1 MTSTKRNS
9 ANIKPGALYGMPG
22 HLIRRCH
29 QIAVALFFEECGA
42 FEITPQQYAVLSV
55 LADNDGVDQITL
67 AGLAAL
73 NRTTAGEIV
82 DRMVSAGLLERRDN
96 PLDRRVKNIFLT
108 KPSLRLL
115 SELHDAVLRVQ
126 ERLLR
131 PLGPA
136 EREILVELLSR
147 IASENNEL
155 SRAPLRAVPKRQ
167 RKGAVP
173 SAESSRGRNSR

>member
-9 ANIKPGALYGMPG
+9 TNIKPGALYDMPG

-108 KPSLRLL
+108 KLGLKL
-115 SELHDAVLRVQ
+115 FGDMHEAVVRVQ
-126 ERLLR
+126 QRLIQ

-136 EREILVELLSR
+136 ERETLIELLAR
-147 IASENNEL
+147 VASENNEL
-155 SRAPLRAVPKRQ
+155 SRAPLRAVPKRH
-167 RKGAVP
+167 RKGTAR
-173 SAESSRGRNSR
+173 SAESG

>member
-1 MTSTKRNS
+1 MTSTKRSS
-9 ANIKPGALYGMPG
+9 ADIKPGVLYGMPG

-108 KPSLRLL
+108 KLGLKL
-115 SELHDAVLRVQ
+115 FGDMHEAVVRVQ
-126 ERLLR
+126 QRLIQ

-136 EREILVELLSR
+136 ERETLIELLAR

-155 SRAPLRAVPKRQ
+155 SRAPLRVAPKRH
-167 RKGAVP
+167 RKGTAP
-173 SAESSRGRNSR
+173 STEGG

>member
-1 MTSTKRNS
+1 MTPTNRNS
-9 ANIKPGALYGMPG
+9 ANIKPGTLYGLPG

-29 QIAVALFFEECGA
+29 QIAVALFFEECGV

-82 DRMVSAGLLERRDN
+82 DRMVSAGLVERRDN

-108 KPSLRLL
+108 EPGLKLLGDMHEAVRRVQHRLL
-115 SELHDAVLRVQ
+115 E
-126 ERLLR
+126 

-136 EREILVELLSR
+136 ERETLMKLLAR
-147 IASENNEL
+147 VASENNEL
-155 SRAPLRAVPKRQ
+155 SRAPLRPVPKRQ
-167 RKGAVP
+167 RKSTAS
-173 SAESSRGRNSR
+173 SAESG

>member
-9 ANIKPGALYGMPG
+9 ANTNPGALYDMPG
-22 HLIRRCH
+22 HLIRRCQ

-96 PLDRRVKNIFLT
+96 PLDRRVKKIFLT
-108 KPSLRLL
+108 ELGLKLL
-115 SELHDAVLRVQ
+115 GDMHEAVLRVQ
-126 ERLLR
+126 QRLLQ
-131 PLGPA
+131 PLDPA
-136 EREILVELLSR
+136 ERETFIALLAR

-155 SRAPLRAVPKRQ
+155 SRAPLRAMQKRQ
-167 RKGAVP
+167 HKSTARSV
-173 SAESSRGRNSR
+173 ESD

>member
-1 MTSTKRNS
+1 MLRPTIHSSLGHMSMKENN
-9 ANIKPGALYGMPG
+9 ADVKPGALYDMPG

-82 DRMVSAGLLERRDN
+82 DRMVSAGLLERHDN
-96 PLDRRVKNIFLT
+96 PRDRRAKNIFLT
-108 KPSLRLL
+108 QSSRTLL
-115 SELHDAVLRVQ
+115 SEAREAVARVQ
-126 ERLLR
+126 QRLLQ
-131 PLGPA
+131 PLSPA
-136 EREILVELLSR
+136 ERETLIRLLGR

-155 SRAPLRAVPKRQ
+155 SRAPLRVVPSRQ
-167 RKGAVP
+167 RKNTA
-173 SAESSRGRNSR
+173 R

>member
-9 ANIKPGALYGMPG
+9 ANIKPGALYSMAG

-29 QIAVALFFEECGA
+29 QISVALFFEECGA

-108 KPSLRLL
+108 KPSLKLL
-115 SELHDAVLRVQ
+115 GAMHEADEIAERSLRVEHARRDLARGEIVV
-126 ERLLR
+126 ERAADMVQDPDRCL
-131 PLGPA
+131 
-136 EREILVELLSR
+136 EL
-147 IASENNEL
+147 AGGVF
-155 SRAPLRAVPKRQ
+155 P
-167 RKGAVP
+167 
-173 SAESSRGRNSR
+173 

>member
-1 MTSTKRNS
+1 MTSMKKNS
-9 ANIKPGALYGMPG
+9 DIKPGALYGMPG

-55 LADNDGVDQITL
+55 LEGNDGVDQITL

-108 KPSLRLL
+108 KPSLELMSDVHEAVVRVQQRLL
-115 SELHDAVLRVQ
+115 QPLNPT
-126 ERLLR
+126 ER
-131 PLGPA
+131 A
-136 EREILVELLSR
+136 MFIELLTR

-155 SRAPLRAVPKRQ
+155 SRAPLRSVTKRQ
-167 RKGAVP
+167 RKSIAR
-173 SAESSRGRNSR
+173 SAEGD

>member
-1 MTSTKRNS
+1 MTSTKRNG

-82 DRMVSAGLLERRDN
+82 DRMVSAGLLTRRDN

-108 KPSLRLL
+108 KPSLKLLSDVHEAVVRVQQRLL
-115 SELHDAVLRVQ
+115 Q
-126 ERLLR
+126 

-136 EREILVELLSR
+136 ERETFIELLAR

-155 SRAPLRAVPKRQ
+155 SRAPLRAVPKR
-167 RKGAVP
+167 RRRSSAVP
-173 SAESSRGRNSR
+173 

>member
-9 ANIKPGALYGMPG
+9 DIKPGALYGMPG

-42 FEITPQQYAVLSV
+42 FEITPQQYALLSV

-108 KPSLRLL
+108 KPCLALIS
-115 SELHDAVLRVQ
+115 AVHAAVVRVQ
-126 ERLLR
+126 ERLLQ
-131 PLGPA
+131 PLNPT
-136 EREILVELLSR
+136 ERAMFIELLAR

-155 SRAPLRAVPKRQ
+155 SRAPLRSVSKRQ
-167 RKGAVP
+167 RKSTARSTEG
-173 SAESSRGRNSR
+173 G

>member
-1 MTSTKRNS
+1 MSTKPHS
-9 ANIKPGALYGMPG
+9 ANIEPGALYGLPG

-29 QIAVALFFEECGA
+29 QIAVALFFEECAA
-42 FEITPQQYAVLSV
+42 FGITPQRYAVLRV

-82 DRMVSAGLLERRDN
+82 DRMVAAGLVERRN
-96 PLDRRVKNIFLT
+96 SAADRRVKNIFIS
-108 KPSLRLL
+108 KPGLELLADVHGAVQRVQQRLL
-115 SELHDAVLRVQ
+115 Q
-126 ERLLR
+126 

-136 EREILVELLSR
+136 ERETLIDLLAR

-155 SRAPLRAVPKRQ
+155 SRAPLRDVPV
-167 RKGAVP
+167 RKGRSPSVP
-173 SAESSRGRNSR
+173 RRRRQPS